1 MKTQRTT
8 FLAGVAALALIAGTG
23 IATAQQDT
31 SQEHKGAMQPRGS
44 TPMKPNQGAGP
55 AGQSTQT
62 GKMDETKRTGNE
74 SGGTRKQNAQEGKM
88 GQTEGTAQSET
99 RKGEAADHMN
109 QSAAE
114 KGTDAN
120 AKEPNP
126 HAQRMD
132 HANRT
137 NRDRFGEDKT
147 KKRRMDEDRAAQGGR
162 TGAGA
167 STSEQRRQ
175 GGSNTAQSRDERLKG
190 LQGNA
195 AGVVLNDEQ
204 RTRIRDTVINA
215 RGAPRVGSVDFDVA
229 VGTAVPRGRIQIIP
243 VPETLVQ
250 IEPEWR
256 GFLYFIVRDELVIVN
271 PRDMRIVAVVPV

>member
-23 IATAQQDT
+23 IAPAQQDI

-132 HANRT
+132 HANKT

-147 KKRRMDEDRAAQGGR
+147 KSEEWTKIEPLKAAGPERAHQPPNSGARAARIPHSRGTSASRAYRVMPRALSSTTSSARGSGTPSSTHVEPR
-162 TGAGA
+162 ESAA
-167 STSEQRRQ
+167 STS
-175 GGSNTAQSRDERLKG
+175 T
-190 LQGNA
+190 
-195 AGVVLNDEQ
+195 
-204 RTRIRDTVINA
+204 
-215 RGAPRVGSVDFDVA
+215 
-229 VGTAVPRGRIQIIP
+229 
-243 VPETLVQ
+243 
-250 IEPEWR
+250 
-256 GFLYFIVRDELVIVN
+256 
-271 PRDMRIVAVVPV
+271 

>member
-44 TPMKPNQGAGP
+44 TPMKPNQGSGP

-132 HANRT
+132 HANKT

-195 AGVVLNDEQ
+195 TGVVLNDEQ